1 MTTIKRVFHYWQ
13 TFGIFGRLYLPILL
27 LILPFSAVRY
37 SLLIDTTSADINAR
51 SAREMRELSHFLTPN
66 LIQLSSRSQM
76 ERLKGLLADELRTN
90 ADVASIR
97 WQTDDLLVEV
107 MNPDVPAAAYPAWF
121 RRFVLIRDQGSTYSV
136 PLADAGNALLVL
148 TPSTVAAVN
157 GVWATLMV
165 QVKISVAIVFTI
177 FFLLTLILRSTGA
190 MQRRL
195 ALATDQFKRGDH
207 SARMEVT
214 GTSEARAMASTF
226 NAMAQEVQTLVQSLL
241 ASERQQREQ
250 LHFTQQ
256 LINAFPVPLFVE
268 NTSGVCMRVNTA
280 WEHLFRANAANLV
293 GKPMQDIF
301 NSMQLVTTQ
310 GSPFRQVD
318 GDSLAEQEL
327 HVVTPD
333 GRVLDA
339 LYWRAGFT
347 TADGMAAGKICAM
360 VDITLRRQAQAALR
374 AEKERAEVTLSSIG
388 DAVITTDLRW
398 RIQSIN
404 IVAQQLTGWTS
415 DQALG
420 SPLADVFELMDIPG
434 QSTSGPKW
442 SDVLAVRAVVHATSQ
457 VLVSHAGQ
465 HFAIEY
471 TASPIARADGTLMG
485 CVLVFRDVSEKRY
498 LMQQINWLAH
508 HDELTGLPNR
518 AGLGEQ
524 FQRAI
529 FRAKYVGCLQAVCLI
544 DLDHFQQV
552 NDQLGNAIGD
562 RLLKEVALR
571 LGNAATGDD
580 SAARLGGDEFV
591 LLVGGQTDVGAIM
604 RVVNGV
610 LGDLARPH
618 VINDSTIHLTA
629 SAGVAICPDDDVN
642 PDTLLRHADQALYQA
657 KQTGRNCSHLFDA
670 NLDKEVETRHIQR
683 TRIHRAV
690 ASGELR
696 LYYQP
701 KVNMRTGEVYGM
713 EALLRWQH
721 PEQGLLGP
729 LHFLPQV
736 ENDDVIIEIGEW
748 VLQQAMQQMRSWL
761 AQGKRWRV
769 SVNIAARHF
778 QLKEFVVRLKAVLA
792 DFSDVPANL
801 LEIEVLESAALEDV
815 QHVRNVMMEC
825 QALGVTFALDD
836 FGTGYSSLAYLKR
849 LPADTLKIDQTFVR
863 DMLDNSDD
871 LALVS
876 AVIGLARVFN
886 RHVIA
891 EGVES
896 ASHGVQLIR
905 LGCDLAQG
913 YGVARPMPADAVV
926 PWASDFR
933 PAPEWAQAVL
943 TA

>member
-1 MTTIKRVFHYWQ
+1 MTAIKRAFHYWQ

-27 LILPFSAVRY
+27 LILPFSGVRY
-37 SLLIDTTSADINAR
+37 SLLIDTTSADISAR
-51 SAREMRELSHFLTPN
+51 SAHEMRELSHFLIPN
-66 LIQLSSRSQM
+66 LTQLSSPSQI
-76 ERLKGLLADELRTN
+76 ERVKGLLEDELRIN
-90 ADVASIR
+90 PDVASIR
-97 WQTDDLLVEV
+97 WQTDAMVVEV
-107 MNPDVPAAAYPAWF
+107 SNREVPTAAYPEWF
-121 RRFVLIRDQGSTYSV
+121 RRFVPIRDQVSTYPV
-136 PLADAGNALLVL
+136 TLVGDGRASLGL

-157 GVWATLMV
+157 SVWKTLMV
-165 QVKISVAIVFTI
+165 QVKISAAIVFTI

-195 ALATDQFKRGDH
+195 ALATDQFKSGDY
-207 SARMEVT
+207 SARMQVT

-226 NAMAQEVQTLVQSLL
+226 NAMAQEVQSLVQSVLT
-241 ASERQQREQ
+241 SERQQREQ

-256 LINAFPVPLFVE
+256 LINAFPVPMFVE
-268 NTSGVCMRVNTA
+268 NTSGICTRVNTA
-280 WEHLFRANAANLV
+280 WEHLFRANAASLV

-301 NSMQLVTTQ
+301 NTMQLVDTQ
-310 GSPFRQVD
+310 GSPLRQTGED
-318 GDSLAEQEL
+318 FLAEQEL

-333 GRVLDA
+333 GRALDA
-339 LYWRAGFT
+339 LYWQAGFT
-347 TADGMAAGKICAM
+347 TADGVPAGKICAM

-398 RIQSIN
+398 RIESIN
-404 IVAQQLTGWTS
+404 TVAQQLTGWTS
-415 DQALG
+415 DLALG
-420 SPLADVFELMDIPG
+420 SPLAHVFELMDIPG
-434 QSTSGPKW
+434 QSTSGPTW
-442 SDVLAVRAVVHATSQ
+442 SDVLTVRTVVHASNQ

-465 HFAIEY
+465 HFTIEY
-471 TASPIARADGTLMG
+471 TASPIAKTDGTPMG

-508 HDELTGLPNR
+508 HDELTGLNNR
-518 AGLGEQ
+518 SGLGEQ

-529 FRAKYVGCLQAVCLI
+529 FRAKYLGCLQAVCLI

-552 NDQLGNAIGD
+552 NDQLGNAVGD

-571 LGNAATGDD
+571 LGNAAVGDD

-591 LLVGGQTDVGAIM
+591 LLIGGQTDVGAIM
-604 RVVNGV
+604 QGVDRV
-610 LGDLARPH
+610 LADLARPY
-618 VINDSTIHLTA
+618 VIHDSTIHLTA
-629 SAGVAICPDDDVN
+629 SAGVAIYPDDDVN

-657 KQTGRNCSHLFDA
+657 KQTGRNCSHFFDA
-670 NLDKEVETRHIQR
+670 SLDKEVETRHIQR

-690 ASGELR
+690 VDGELR

-701 KVNMRTGEVYGM
+701 KVNMRTGEVCGM

-729 LHFLPQV
+729 LHFLPRV

-748 VLQQAMQQMRSWL
+748 VLQQAMQQLRTWL

-778 QLKEFVVRLKAVLA
+778 QLKDFVVKLKAVLA
-792 DFSDVPANL
+792 DFSDVPAEL

-815 QHVRNVMMEC
+815 QHVCNVMLEC

-863 DMLDNSDD
+863 DMLDNTDD

-896 ASHGVQLIR
+896 TSHGVQLIR
-905 LGCDLAQG
+905 LGCDFAQG
-913 YGVARPMPADAVV
+913 YGVARPMPADAVL
-926 PWASDFR
+926 PWACDFR
-933 PAPEWAQAVL
+933 PAPEWAQAAL
-943 TA
+943 AG